1 MSVEKETS
9 AHRTLTTRAFYRA
22 LKRDGDTK
30 PYFDYLESRISFDEL
45 CALRPD
51 LWDEVKEETLTGP
64 KALGEDN
71 ELIHS
76 QLKKIK
82 KKYKNQPWVVIGG
95 PPCQAYSLV
104 GRSRNKGI
112 TGYTPESD
120 DRHFLYQEYLEV
132 LAEIQPDVFVMEN
145 VKGILTAK
153 VHGSP
158 IFPTILEDLEFPVRS
173 SSKKS
178 KGKGPRY
185 SLHSF
190 VVPPDK
196 GLVDSS
202 TLNPEDFI
210 IRSEEFGVP
219 QARHRV
225 ILLGIREDDS
235 RRNKPGQIARLAMPV
250 KLKDVIGKLP
260 RLRSK
265 LSKNVDDPDRWR
277 EEIVDQISVLA
288 KEYRN
293 RGQRD
298 FANFMMDS
306 SHRLRLSKKTRADA
320 YGKGGPSVAKSL
332 PSELADWLLTDAP
345 SRLLNH
351 ETRGHLGS
359 DLARYFFSASWAS
372 FYRTTS
378 PKASDFPSS
387 LRPDHA
393 NWDSGHFA
401 DRFRVQLA
409 DRPATT
415 VTSHISKDGHYFI
428 HYDPAQCRSL
438 TVREAARIQTFPDN
452 YFFEGN
458 RTQQYVQVGNA
469 VPPFLAHQIAG
480 VVAKLIFD
488 FRK

>member
-1 MSVEKETS
+1 MSVEKEPS

-22 LKRDGDTK
+22 LKRVGDEGL
-30 PYFDYLESRISFDEL
+30 YFDYIEKRISFDEL
-45 CALRPD
+45 CDLRPGV
-51 LWDEVKEETLTGP
+51 WDEVKEETLAGP

-76 QLKKIK
+76 QLKKLK
-82 KKYKNQPWVVIGG
+82 KKYKDQPWVVIGG

-112 TGYTPESD
+112 SGYTPETD

-153 VHGSP
+153 VHGAP
-158 IFPTILEDLEFPVRS
+158 IFPTILRDLEFPVQS
-173 SSKKS
+173 SSKKP
-178 KGKGPRY
+178 KAKGPRY
-185 SLHSF
+185 SIHSF
-190 VVPPDK
+190 VVRSSTDLA
-196 GLVDSS
+196 GSS
-202 TLNPEDFI
+202 TLRPEDFI

-225 ILLGIREDDS
+225 ILLGIREDEN
-235 RRNKPGQIARLAMPV
+235 RRKKPAQIARSGTVV

-265 LSKNVDDPDRWR
+265 LSKEVDDPDRWR
-277 EEIVDQISVLA
+277 KEIVSRISVLA

-293 RGQRD
+293 RGERD
-298 FANFMMDS
+298 FANFMTDS
-306 SHRLRLSKKTRADA
+306 LHRLALSKKTKADV
-320 YGKGGPSVAKSL
+320 YGKRGASVAKSL
-332 PSELADWLLTDAP
+332 PSELASWLLTDAP

-372 FYRTTS
+372 FYGTTS
-378 PKASDFPSS
+378 PKASDFPDT

-409 DRPATT
+409 NRPATT

-428 HYDPAQCRSL
+428 HYDPTQCRSL

-452 YFFEGN
+452 YLFEGN

-469 VPPFLAHQIAG
+469 VPPFLAHSLAQ
-480 VVAKLIFD
+480 VVWTAITSTA
-488 FRK
+488 